1 MTRSMR
7 VFIMCCISVF
17 AAGLMM
23 IPKAVSAETF
33 NFTYSNF
40 FPPSHIQSKL
50 AESWCKEVNERTDGK
65 VNITYYAGNTLTKAP
80 QTYDAVVSQRADI
93 GMSCILYTRGRFPLV
108 DVINL
113 PFGNP
118 SGKFATAAF
127 NELYDEFK
135 PDEFS
140 DTKVMYL
147 HAHGP
152 GLIHTKNK
160 PVHTLAEL
168 EGMKIRSGGPVSEIV
183 KALGATPVSM
193 PMSETYQAL
202 QKGVVEG
209 ACYPEETNKGWK
221 MAEVVDYTIACYDT
235 AYSTGFYVVMNKDKW
250 NSLPSDVQKTIEQI
264 NAEWAVKHGK
274 AWDTSDYE
282 GVRYTLSLGNSLI
295 GIDKEE
301 AAKWKKAVQP
311 VFDKY
316 LETTEKRGVPG
327 EKALDFLNKMIDEYK
342 QGNFESKYY

>member
-1 MTRSMR
+1 MTRAMR
-7 VFIMCCISVF
+7 LFVMCCLSMV
-17 AAGLMM
+17 AAGLVM
-23 IPKAVSAETF
+23 PASGFAETYE
-33 NFTYSNF
+33 FTYSNF

-50 AESWCKEVNERTDGK
+50 AKSWCEEVEKRTDGK
-65 VNITYYAGNTLTKAP
+65 VSITYYDGSSLTKP
-80 QTYDAVVSQRADI
+80 SQTYDAVVSQRADI
-93 GMSCILYTRGRFPLV
+93 GMSCILYTRGRFPLM

-118 SGKFATAAF
+118 GGKFATAAF
-127 NELYDEFK
+127 NELYDKFE
-135 PDEFS
+135 PEEFS

-160 PVHTLAEL
+160 PVHSMEDLK
-168 EGMKIRSGGPVSEIV
+168 GMKIRSGGPVADIV
-183 KALGATPVSM
+183 KALGANPVSM
-193 PMSETYQAL
+193 PMPDTYQAL

-221 MAEVVDYTIACYDT
+221 MGEVIDYSIACYDT

-250 NSLPSDVQKTIEQI
+250 NSLPADVKKTMEQV
-264 NAEWAVKHGK
+264 NAEWAEKHGK

-282 GVRYTLSLGNSLI
+282 GIRYTLSLGNSII
-295 GIDKEE
+295 GIEE
-301 AAKWKKAVQP
+301 DEAEKWKKAVKP

-316 LETTEKRGVPG
+316 LKGTEKRGVPG
-327 EKALDFLNKMIDEYK
+327 KEALDYLNGMVEEYHK
-342 QGNFESKYY
+342 GKFESKYY

>member
-1 MTRSMR
+1 MTRAMR
-7 VFIMCCISVF
+7 MF
-17 AAGLMM
+17 AMFCVPLVAVCLI
-23 IPKAVSAETF
+23 IPASAFAKTYS
-33 NFTYSNF
+33 FTYSNF

-50 AESWCKEVNERTDGK
+50 AKSWCEEVQERTDGK
-65 VNITYYAGNTLTKAP
+65 VNITYYDGSSLTKP
-80 QTYDAVVSQRADI
+80 SQTYDAVVNQSVDI
-93 GMSCILYTRGRFPLV
+93 GMSCILYTRGRFPLL

-127 NELYDEFK
+127 NELYDEFS
-135 PDEFS
+135 PEEFS

-152 GLIHTKNK
+152 GLIHTKEK
-160 PVHTLAEL
+160 AVHSMEDLK
-168 EGMKIRSGGPVSEIV
+168 GMKIRSGGPVAEIV

-193 PMSETYQAL
+193 PMPETYQAL

-221 MAEVVDYTIACYDT
+221 MAEVVDHTIACYDT
-235 AYSTGFYVVMNKDKW
+235 AYSTGFYVVMNKDRW
-250 NSLPSDVQKTIEQI
+250 NALPADVRNTIEQI
-264 NAEWAVKHGK
+264 NAEWAEKHGN

-282 GVRYTLSLGNSLI
+282 GVRYTLTQGNSLI
-295 GIDKEE
+295 GIDEKEAE
-301 AAKWKKAVQP
+301 KWKEAVQP

-316 LETTEKRGVPG
+316 LEATEERGVPG
-327 EKALDFLNKMIDEYK
+327 EKALESLNRMVEEYNK
-342 QGNFESKYY
+342 GKFESKYY

>member
-1 MTRSMR
+1 MTRAMR
-7 VFIMCCISVF
+7 MFAMFCFPVF
-17 AAGLMM
+17 AVCLI
-23 IPKAVSAETF
+23 IPASAFAKTYT
-33 NFTYSNF
+33 FTYSNF

-50 AESWCKEVNERTDGK
+50 AKSWCEEVEKRTNGK
-65 VNITYYAGNTLTKAP
+65 VKITYYAGSSLTKP
-80 QTYDAVVSQRADI
+80 SQTYDAVVSQSADI
-93 GMSCILYTRGRFPLV
+93 GMSCILYTRGRFPLM

-127 NELYDEFK
+127 NELHDELD
-135 PDEFS
+135 PQGFS
-140 DTKVMYL
+140 DTNVMYL

-152 GLIHTKNK
+152 GLIHTKEK
-160 PVHTLAEL
+160 AVHSMEDLK
-168 EGMKIRSGGPVSEIV
+168 GMKIRSGGPVAEIV
-183 KALGATPVSM
+183 KALGASPVSM
-193 PMSETYQAL
+193 PMPETYQAL

-221 MAEVVDYTIACYDT
+221 MAEVVDYSIACYET

-250 NSLPSDVQKTIEQI
+250 NALPADVQKTIQKI
-264 NAEWAVKHGK
+264 NAEWAKKHGK

-295 GIDKEE
+295 GIDQEE

-316 LETTEKRGVPG
+316 LEATEKRGVPG
-327 EKALDFLNKMIDEYK
+327 EKALESLNRMVDQYNKGK
-342 QGNFESKYY
+342 FESKYY